1 MEGVNLFA
9 NYAWY
14 FAVPVLIVIGVFLL
28 LRPHV
33 KHQHLIPR
41 KKIAIVGTMSIL
53 AGFIAFN
60 GVLALTDP
68 ANIKDAKRSGDIAL
82 HQDKDEQKTTS
93 AKPVV
98 TNETKTEPIPYAM
111 IERTDG
117 TMVKGQN
124 YVLTK
129 GADGMRTIVY
139 EVTRVGDEETARKEV
154 KSIVTITPINQVS
167 VVGTFIPKVAV
178 ADESPK
184 KTTSTASAPKPSSVP
199 AGAVAKCKDG
209 TYSFTKIRT
218 CRNHGGV
225 SRWL

>member
-1 MEGVNLFA
+1 MEVVNLFA

-33 KHQHLIPR
+33 KHQHSIPR
-41 KKIAIVGTMSIL
+41 KKIAMVGTMSIL

-68 ANIKDAKRSGDIAL
+68 ANARDTKRSGDVAYN
-82 HQDKDEQKTTS
+82 QDKDEQKTATS
-93 AKPVV
+93 KPVV

-117 TMVKGQN
+117 TMTKGQS

-129 GADGMRTIVY
+129 GANGMRTIVY
-139 EVTRVGDEETARKEV
+139 EVTRVGDEETGRKEV
-154 KSIVTITPINQVS
+154 KSIVTITPMNQVT
-167 VVGTFIPKVAV
+167 VVGTFIPTVAV

-184 KTTSTASAPKPSSVP
+184 KSSSTTSAPKPSSVP
-199 AGAVAKCKDG
+199 AGAIAKCKDG
-209 TYSFTKIRT
+209 TYSFSKIRT

-225 SRWL
+225 AKWL